1 MSFTSKDTKLYRE
14 DEKAGHKSLGVKER
28 EKLVKNYLPAPPNR
42 SRSSSRSRKRKHE
55 TSHFGIRKFLRS
67 QLYLLLYIFVH
78 AIFSVYIRIR
88 VAYHAVSLRILSIL
102 KYHHNTPDYVR
113 RDVSTLKRLPKH
125 VSVILT
131 LEDGGRAGDALEKLV
146 NEVAEVAAW
155 CASAGIPRLSI
166 YERTGVLKRYMPQT
180 HRALAHKLKSWFG
193 KHQAPPLSISTR
205 GASSIHSANREYLS
219 HEQTPLDVILVS
231 EDDGREAMVDLTK
244 VLVSMVQKEKIS
256 ASDITLDV
264 IDHELSEAVM
274 PEPDLL
280 ISFEPYVD
288 LQGYPP
294 WPIRLTEIYCMPDNQ
309 GVGYQVF
316 LQGLRKY
323 TEATFKLGK

>member
-1 MSFTSKDTKLYRE
+1 MSFAAKDIKVYRE
-14 DEKAGHKSLGVKER
+14 DEKAGHRKIGVKER
-28 EKLVKNYLPAPPNR
+28 EKLVQNYLPDPPSR
-42 SRSSSRSRKRKHE
+42 SRSRSRKRKHE
-55 TSHFGIRKFLRS
+55 TSHFGIRKFLKS
-67 QLYLLLYIFVH
+67 QLYSFMYIFVH

-88 VAYHAVSLRILSIL
+88 IAYHAVSLRVLSIL

-146 NEVAEVAAW
+146 NEASEVAAW
-155 CASAGIPRLSI
+155 CAAAGIPRLSI

-180 HRALAHKLKSWFG
+180 HRALVQKLKSWFG
-193 KHQAPPLSISTR
+193 KRQGPPVSLSTR
-205 GASSIHSANREYLS
+205 GASTIYTANREYLA
-219 HEQTPLDVILVS
+219 HDQVPLEVVLIS

-244 VLVSMVQKEKIS
+244 VLVQMVQKEKIS

-264 IDHELSEAVM
+264 LDNELSEAVM

-294 WPIRLTEIYCMPDNQ
+294 WPIRLTEIYCAPDNQ

-316 LQGLRKY
+316 LRGLRKY

>member
-1 MSFTSKDTKLYRE
+1 MSFSSKDTKLYRE
-14 DEKAGHKSLGVKER
+14 DETTGHKSLGAKER
-28 EKLVKNYLPAPPNR
+28 EKLVQNYLPSPP
-42 SRSSSRSRKRKHE
+42 SRSPSRSRKKKRE
-55 TSHFGIRKFLRS
+55 TSHFGVRKLLKS
-67 QLYLLLYIFVH
+67 QLHALLYLLVH
-78 AIFSVYIRIR
+78 AIFSLYIRIR
-88 VAYHAVSLRILSIL
+88 IAYHAVTLRVLSIL
-102 KYHHNTPDYVR
+102 KHHHNTPDYVR
-113 RDVSTLKRLPKH
+113 RDVSVYKRLPKH

-146 NEVAEVAAW
+146 NEASEVAAW

-166 YERTGVLKRYMPQT
+166 YERTGILKRYMPQT
-180 HRALAHKLKSWFG
+180 HRALSHKLKSWFG
-193 KHQAPPLSISTR
+193 KYQAPPITLITR
-205 GASSIHSANREYLS
+205 EAAPIYSVNRAAYT
-219 HEQTPLDVILVS
+219 QDQVPLQVILVS

-244 VLVSMVQKEKIS
+244 VLVQMVQQEKIL

-264 IDHELSEAVM
+264 LDHELSQAVM

-294 WPIRLTEIYCMPDNQ
+294 WPIRLTEIYCAPDNQ

-316 LQGLRKY
+316 LQGLQKY

>member
-1 MSFTSKDTKLYRE
+1 MSFASKDIKVYRE
-14 DEKAGHKSLGVKER
+14 DEKVGHKNIGVIER
-28 EKLVKNYLPAPPNR
+28 EKLVQNYLPKPPNR
-42 SRSSSRSRKRKHE
+42 SRSRSHKRKQDK
-55 TSHFGIRKFLRS
+55 SHFGIRKLLRA
-67 QLYLLLYIFVH
+67 QLYSLLYILVH

-88 VAYHAVSLRILSIL
+88 EAYHAVSLRVLSIL

-113 RDVSTLKRLPKH
+113 RDVSTLRRLPKH

-146 NEVAEVAAW
+146 NETSEVAAW

-166 YERTGVLKRYMPQT
+166 YERTGALKRYMPQA
-180 HRALAHKLKSWFG
+180 HRALQQKLKGWFG
-193 KHQAPPLSISTR
+193 KRQAPPLSLSTR
-205 GASSIHSANREYLS
+205 GASTIHTANREYLS
-219 HEQTPLDVILVS
+219 HDQTPLDIVLIS

-244 VLVSMVQKEKIS
+244 VLVQMVQKEKIS
-256 ASDITLDV
+256 AADITVDVLDN
-264 IDHELSEAVM
+264 ELSEAVM
-274 PEPDLL
+274 LEPDLL

-294 WPIRLTEIYCMPDNQ
+294 WPIRLTEIYCAPDNQ

-316 LQGLRKY
+316 LRGLRKY

>member
-1 MSFTSKDTKLYRE
+1 MSFTSKDIKVYRD
-14 DEKAGHKSLGVKER
+14 DEKAGHKNLGVTER
-28 EKLVKNYLPAPPNR
+28 EKLVQNYLPDPPSR
-42 SRSSSRSRKRKHE
+42 SRSRSRKRKHE
-55 TSHFGIRKFLRS
+55 TSHFGVRKFFRS
-67 QLYLLLYIFVH
+67 QLYSFMYILVH

-88 VAYHAVSLRILSIL
+88 VAYHAVSLRVLSIL

-113 RDVSTLKRLPKH
+113 RDVSTLRRLPKH

-131 LEDGGRAGDALEKLV
+131 LEDEGKAGDALEKLV
-146 NEVAEVAAW
+146 NEASEVAAW
-155 CASAGIPRLSI
+155 CTSAGIPRLSI

-180 HRALAHKLKSWFG
+180 HRALVQKLKGWFG
-193 KHQAPPLSISTR
+193 KRQTPPVSISTR
-205 GASSIHSANREYLS
+205 GASTIHSANPGYLS
-219 HEQTPLDVILVS
+219 PDQVPLEVILIS

-244 VLVSMVQKEKIS
+244 VLVQMVQKEKI
-256 ASDITLDV
+256 AADDITVDVLDN
-264 IDHELSEAVM
+264 ELSEAVM

-294 WPIRLTEIYCMPDNQ
+294 WPIRLTEIYCAPDNQ
-309 GVGYQVF
+309 GVGYQIF
-316 LQGLRKY
+316 LRGLRKY